1 MTETGTARRLDCGP
15 AGAGSSGERRARIV
29 VLGVVALA
37 MAATAARA
45 NPFDAYGV
53 GSRSA
58 GMASAVTAV
67 VQDFGSVYHNPAGL
81 AQNGGMEAS
90 FGYFYAP
97 PTLEINGKDVDEDTT
112 SGLVAGFVSPPME
125 LPGGIKMS
133 GGGLFHLPDKRV
145 ARTLAIPYDQPTYVL
160 YGARNQRTMVM
171 FPFCFELAP
180 WISVGAGISLFVDS
194 SGGPDFTLREDRP
207 DNAGLFSEGTISAT
221 QHGRFYPVAGMLV
234 RPAEGFRIGFD
245 YRSKNE
251 ALYEVPID
259 VSIEAL
265 HIFNIPVDVLP
276 ESKIVLRQQVFS
288 FFSPDQFTLGTA
300 WNATDD
306 LLLTADVTYALWSAF
321 QQPSPEGA
329 TTYEGGLALLLGA
342 NPNFGLPPPDFHDI
356 VIPAAGA
363 EWRFHHDES
372 MELFLRGGYRFRPTP
387 APAPKGF
394 NNFADTNVHIIALGL
409 GGRFPHLL
417 SVVRGPID
425 IDVHGQY
432 LHLEERLAKKN
443 NPVADAYGDFT
454 MGGYV
459 LVGGATATLR
469 F

>member
-1 MTETGTARRLDCGP
+1 MLAAAL
-15 AGAGSSGERRARIV
+15 
-29 VLGVVALA
+29 VALA
-37 MAATAARA
+37 AASTAHA

-67 VQDFGSVYHNPAGL
+67 VQDFGSVYYNPAGL

-90 FGYFYAP
+90 VGYFYAP
-97 PTLEINGKDVDEDTT
+97 PTLEINGKDIDEDTT
-112 SGLVAGFVSPPME
+112 SGLVAGFVSPPLE
-125 LPGGIKMS
+125 LPFGIKMS

-194 SGGPDFTLREDRP
+194 SGGPDFVLREDRP
-207 DNAGLFSEGTISAT
+207 DNEGLFSEGTISAT
-221 QHGRFYPVAGMLV
+221 QHGRFYPVAGLLV
-234 RPAEGFRIGFD
+234 KPTEKLRFGFD

-251 ALYEVPID
+251 ALYSVPID

-265 HIFNIPVDVLP
+265 HIFDIPVPILP

-288 FFSPDQFTLGTA
+288 FFSPDQFTFGGA

-306 LLLTADVTYALWSAF
+306 WLLTADVTYALWSAF
-321 QQPSPEGA
+321 RQPSPEGA

-356 VIPAAGA
+356 VIPAVGT
-363 EWRFHHDES
+363 EYRFFEDDH
-372 MELFLRGGYRFRPTP
+372 MELFVRGGYRYRPTP
-387 APAPKGF
+387 APEPKGF
-394 NNFADTNVHIIALGL
+394 NNFADTNVHIFAVGL

-425 IDVHGQY
+425 IDLHGQY
-432 LHLEERLAKKN
+432 LMLEERDAHKT
-443 NPVADAYGDFT
+443 NPVADGYGDFT
-454 MGGYV
+454 MGGHV
-459 LVGGATATLR
+459 LVGGITGTFR